1 MLRGAVPRAA
11 GDTGAPGAPGLGA
24 LLHGCCVP
32 LRPGGPT
39 VPYRRPRASRCP
51 AEAPG
56 DGRRPAAGEHR
67 HAERR
72 GKSLSSLGCPGL
84 QPNSRGDAQPL
95 RPTRISLTR
104 TRSLPPPPGGHITL
118 SMSKALSSPAE
129 KTHLPN
135 LTHCFPNSWH
145 FLGLWCFL
153 KRLLKSGCPGR
164 SCWLYTADGSQQTC
178 H

>member
-1 MLRGAVPRAA
+1 M
-11 GDTGAPGAPGLGA
+11 GAPGAPGLGA

-39 VPYRRPRASRCP
+39 VPYRRPRASRCS

-104 TRSLPPPPGGHITL
+104 TCSLPPPPGGAHYPEHVKGSEQSCREDTFAQFNPL
-118 SMSKALSSPAE
+118 FPKLMAFPWALVLFKTSPE
-129 KTHLPN
+129 VRLP
-135 LTHCFPNSWH
+135 
-145 FLGLWCFL
+145 
-153 KRLLKSGCPGR
+153 REVLLALHGR
-164 SCWLYTADGSQQTC
+164 RIPADLPLR
-178 H
+178 